1 MRAGRQ
7 TVERRQLGLTL
18 KRLRERAGK
27 TQQDA
32 ARALKRDAARISQVE
47 TAKGS
52 FSVEELTVLLDF
64 YNADAAE
71 RQLVL
76 DLGRQARTRQ
86 RGRAYIDQ
94 LPRAFERLAD
104 LQADAK
110 QIGFYETGIV
120 PGLAQ
125 TREYVTALMHAGD
138 GYWWPRSSAEVDRRV
153 EFRLEQQRRVL
164 DSDDTKQVAFVLTE
178 TALHQ
183 VVGGRSVLR
192 GQILHLLQLNER
204 SDVAVQVIRSDVPD
218 NPLLGG
224 GLITLDFGAS
234 APRIAFTTSHGTSTY
249 HDQEADV
256 FPMFRAFDRV
266 RDSALPPEET
276 SDLLLAKLKDMT

>member
-1 MRAGRQ
+1 MVLSVPCLGGQWEEAVVRAGRQ

-76 DLGRQARTRQ
+76 DLGRQARKRQ

-183 VVGGRSVLR
+183 VVGGRSV
-192 GQILHLLQLNER
+192 
-204 SDVAVQVIRSDVPD
+204 
-218 NPLLGG
+218 
-224 GLITLDFGAS
+224 
-234 APRIAFTTSHGTSTY
+234 
-249 HDQEADV
+249 
-256 FPMFRAFDRV
+256 
-266 RDSALPPEET
+266 
-276 SDLLLAKLKDMT
+276 